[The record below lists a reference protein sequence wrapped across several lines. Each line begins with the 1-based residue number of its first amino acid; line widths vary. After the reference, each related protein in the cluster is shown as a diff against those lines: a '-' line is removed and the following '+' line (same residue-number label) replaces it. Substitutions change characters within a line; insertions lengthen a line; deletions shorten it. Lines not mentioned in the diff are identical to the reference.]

1 MIDGDAR
8 ASVHALR
15 FARRPPHAR
24 SNSPRRSPR
33 VELAERPTVFVDD
46 HVSKSFQRMK
56 RRSSSLARRAF
67 SGVQIDISSSVMRV
81 KIALHARDENA
92 REKVGKN
99 DLFQDAENSKKSR
112 KALSDGRYNLKH
124 FVTAIVH
131 QFAHN
136 GLNGFNT
143 DAVSCAKCERTRSA
157 ASQSVTYRS
166 PSEGHPCWSRFR
178 PPAGSGFIFGLLALT
193 P

>member
-1 MIDGDAR
+1 MIDGYSR

-92 REKVGKN
+92 
-99 DLFQDAENSKKSR
+99 
-112 KALSDGRYNLKH
+112 
-124 FVTAIVH
+124 
-131 QFAHN
+131 
-136 GLNGFNT
+136 
-143 DAVSCAKCERTRSA
+143 
-157 ASQSVTYRS
+157 
-166 PSEGHPCWSRFR
+166 
-178 PPAGSGFIFGLLALT
+178 
-193 P
+193 